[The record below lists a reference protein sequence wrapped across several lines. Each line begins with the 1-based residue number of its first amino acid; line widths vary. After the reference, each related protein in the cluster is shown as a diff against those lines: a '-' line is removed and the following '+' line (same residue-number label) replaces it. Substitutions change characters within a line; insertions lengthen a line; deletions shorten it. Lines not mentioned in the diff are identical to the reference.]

1 MAKKRTSKAGPA
13 PAEPPRPNPTLER
26 MALASEAAA
35 TPAHGEAGDFKPTSD
50 LRATSDLLWRALAE
64 FRRRLIVGG
73 EWSVLEWRELLQT
86 VRDHADV
93 AGLKPEFAGV
103 GSIMAT
109 AGEAVAADAQTFDS
123 AMLAEPW
130 RWVVL
135 IAEGPGGWIQE
146 HDLAGAFFEHA
157 GHAIRWAESWMLAR
171 ERQLV
176 GLAMEATATGEAG
189 SGKPIAD
196 DLRTAR
202 WFADATGPDGLY
214 AELLKAARRA
224 GKLPSSKQ
232 PHTHWLYSASE
243 VARNWPEYRGRIMD
257 KLADEAETNGNGR

>member
-1 MAKKRTSKAGPA
+1 
-13 PAEPPRPNPTLER
+13 
-26 MALASEAAA
+26 MALASEAVA
-35 TPAHGEAGDFKPTSD
+35 TPAHGEAGDFSPTAD
-50 LRATSDLLWRALAE
+50 LRATCDPLWRALAE

-73 EWSVLEWRELLQT
+73 AWSVLEWRELLQT
-86 VRDHADV
+86 VRDHADAV
-93 AGLKPEFAGV
+93 GLKPEFAGV

-146 HDLAGAFFEHA
+146 HDLADAFRKHA

-176 GLAMEATATGEAG
+176 GFAMEAPATGEAG
-189 SGKPIAD
+189 SGKPTSD
-196 DLRTAR
+196 G
-202 WFADATGPDGLY
+202 FAFKDEHLTLLAELAGRDRLVKATRLDGLSGMPSIDKIY
-214 AELLKAARRA
+214 DLFAELQQAGFVHRPSGPRLGYGITADGRAELSRRNI
-224 GKLPSSKQ
+224 LP
-232 PHTHWLYSASE
+232 
-243 VARNWPEYRGRIMD
+243 D
-257 KLADEAETNGNGR
+257 